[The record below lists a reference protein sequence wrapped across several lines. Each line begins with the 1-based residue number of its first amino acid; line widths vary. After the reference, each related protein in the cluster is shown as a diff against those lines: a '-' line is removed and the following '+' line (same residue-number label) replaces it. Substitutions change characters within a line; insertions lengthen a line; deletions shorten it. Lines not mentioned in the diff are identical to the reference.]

1 MRRIAALVLL
11 ALLVLTPIPLPRVQA
26 ASGDTLVTFGPRSGM
41 QPSWAFVAFTSG
53 STEPSPGDTIWGDT
67 SDENGILEVLSLES
81 GTWGGS
87 DAAGYMLL
95 SQLGPTG
102 DVSDWSSGEN
112 FTEGSTTPANHGTL
126 TLLPVFAAASYDLRN
141 SIPLLDFDDTANEIE
156 IFFIPTMPRSY
167 AGGGVTVSIWVLTTT
182 ATGDMSFKGFF
193 KSVTDDVDNLDTKN
207 FAAPQENTAID
218 APSASGEPKLFTI
231 TFTDGAQM
239 DSVAAGE
246 PFFFML
252 MRDAQDSTN
261 DDMSGDAEFLAGE
274 IKET

>member
-1 MRRIAALVLL
+1 MRRIAAS
-11 ALLVLTPIPLPRVQA
+11 ALLVLLVLMPIPLPRVQA
-26 ASGDTLVTFGPRSGM
+26 ASGDTLVTFDARAGI

-81 GTWGGS
+81 GTWGGG

-95 SQLGPTG
+95 SQLLNSVG
-102 DVSDWSSGEN
+102 DWTSGEN
-112 FTEGSTTPANHGTL
+112 FTEGSSTPANHGTL
-126 TLLPVFAAASYDLRN
+126 TLLPVFAFATLDTRN
-141 SIPLLDFDDTANEIE
+141 SIPLLDFDDTANEVA
-156 IFFIPTMPRSY
+156 IFFVPTMPRSY

-193 KSVTDDVDNLDTKN
+193 KSVTDDVDNLDTKT
-207 FAAPQENTAID
+207 FAAPQENTTID
-218 APSASGEPKLFTI
+218 APSASGEAKLFTI
-231 TFTDGAQM
+231 PFTDGAQM

-252 MRDAQDSTN
+252 MRDAQDGTN

>member
-1 MRRIAALVLL
+1 M
-11 ALLVLTPIPLPRVQA
+11 
-26 ASGDTLVTFGPRSGM
+26 ASGDTLVTFDARSGIR
-41 QPSWAFVAFTSG
+41 PSWAFVAFTSG

-81 GTWGGS
+81 GTWGGG

-95 SQLGPTG
+95 SQLTG
-102 DVSDWSSGEN
+102 DVSAWTSGEN
-112 FTEGSTTPANHGTL
+112 FTANSSTPADDGTL
-126 TLLPVFAAASYDLRN
+126 TLLPVFAFATIDTRAADLR
-141 SIPLLDFDDTANEIE
+141 LLDFNDTSNNIE
-156 IFFIPTMPRSY
+156 IFLFLMPRSY

-207 FAAPQENTAID
+207 FAAPQSNTAID
-218 APSASGEPKLFTI
+218 APSASGEAKLFTI

-246 PFFFML
+246 PAL
-252 MRDAQDSTN
+252 ER
-261 DDMSGDAEFLAGE
+261 GRFLYCWRCR
-274 IKET
+274 